1 MSNGSFLTGRLWISK
16 QPDKKT
22 MKLKFLAD
30 VNIEKEII
38 KTIGQMGYE
47 ISPIADIDIYMKDR
61 DVLELANKTNAIL
74 LTNDKDFG
82 ELVFRQKLVSTGII
96 LFRIKGEETNLK
108 ALLIRK
114 LLMGYQEKVA
124 KHFTVIT
131 RKKFR
136 FIPL

>member
-1 MSNGSFLTGRLWISK
+1 
-16 QPDKKT
+16 